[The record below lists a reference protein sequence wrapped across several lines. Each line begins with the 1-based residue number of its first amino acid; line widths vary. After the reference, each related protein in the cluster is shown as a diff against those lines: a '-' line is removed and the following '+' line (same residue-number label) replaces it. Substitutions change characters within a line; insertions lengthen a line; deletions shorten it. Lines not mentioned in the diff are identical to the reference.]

1 MCRIVHFEQYDEILF
16 LTKHLFIRSH
26 IKCLLLNTSTLWSNH
41 FYVFV
46 PRIRFCYSIVCGL
59 MTYPHFQTYF
69 RSEDQFDLWPSINKS
84 LLIFA
89 FYIRKEEIEE
99 ILLLNFR
106 LSLHEHTYNFSHT
119 FKSCTTVFQIQVKPC
134 RQSSDSWSE

>member
-1 MCRIVHFEQYDEILF
+1 MKRAILNNTMKF
-16 LTKHLFIRSH
+16 LSQTS

-89 FYIRKEEIEE
+89 FYIRKDEIEE
-99 ILLLNFR
+99 ILVLIFR

-119 FKSCTTVFQIQVKPC
+119 FKFLHHGFPNSGQTLSTII
-134 RQSSDSWSE
+134 

>member
-1 MCRIVHFEQYDEILF
+1 MKIKDLFFKVEHKSFKTKKTLSLKMHFCVIMKRAILNNTMKF
-16 LTKHLFIRSH
+16 FSH
-26 IKCLLLNTSTLWSNH
+26 TSIKCLLLNTSTLWSNH

-89 FYIRKEEIEE
+89 FYIRKEKKYQKY
-99 ILLLNFR
+99 LYWFFVLA
-106 LSLHEHTYNFSHT
+106 HTST
-119 FKSCTTVFQIQVKPC
+119 SIQP
-134 RQSSDSWSE
+134 